1 MKDISTLT
9 GEDLKDFAVV
19 IASQVPLEETVR
31 ISKLVPDACIFYT
44 IDCFGMRGASMIDLG
59 GKEFEYRPEQGKKL
73 LDPIPIKDYV
83 SLPDMVEV
91 PLHKAI
97 NRFHKKGPPPTW
109 IMYRSL
115 LEYQRQSKQ
124 WLGDDG
130 DGGDDNA
137 NAKKIIQEFLKNEQV
152 TMTDEELND
161 LVTAGMAQVAPVCA
175 VLGGMV
181 GNEIIKII
189 SGKGEPA
196 NNTLLLDGGA
206 CKAWTFLVKAK
217 E

>member
-1 MKDISTLT
+1 
-9 GEDLKDFAVV
+9 
-19 IASQVPLEETVR
+19 
-31 ISKLVPDACIFYT
+31 
-44 IDCFGMRGASMIDLG
+44 
-59 GKEFEYRPEQGKKL
+59 
-73 LDPIPIKDYV
+73 
-83 SLPDMVEV
+83 MVEV